1 MPARYSASALIAA
14 CVLAGTAGAAG
25 VMAFQAAS
33 QTRPADIDPE
43 SLSRVPPVDRASLD
57 AEGQRIYDVLAGGRP
72 LTRTGPGAVSMYSP
86 KAAEP
91 VQALN
96 QYLRKTVVGSRFFE
110 LSALIAAREFDQQ
123 YEWSG
128 HEPAGL
134 KAGLEQ
140 PVIDVVKF
148 NRPVTGLSEKDA
160 TVILLGRALL
170 RDHKVSSELWAKTV
184 ALFGRQGAIEITL
197 IMGDYV
203 MAGIMLTAVDQQLP
217 AGRPAL
223 LPAR

>member
-1 MPARYSASALIAA
+1 MVA
-14 CVLAGTAGAAG
+14 CVLACTAGVVATG
-25 VMAFQAAS
+25 AFQAA
-33 QTRPADIDPE
+33 QARPADIHPE
-43 SLSRVPPVDRASLD
+43 SLSRVPPVDRATLD
-57 AEGQRIYDVLAGGRP
+57 AEGQRIYDAIAGGRP
-72 LTRTGPGAVSMYSP
+72 LTRTGPAAVSMYSP

-96 QYLRKTVVGSRFFE
+96 QYLRKSVVGSRFFE

-128 HEPAGL
+128 HEPAAL
-134 KAGLEQ
+134 RAGLEQ
-140 PVIDVVKF
+140 SVIDVVKH

-160 TVILLGRALL
+160 TVIRLGRALL
-170 RDHKVSSELWAKTV
+170 RDHKVSPELWAKTV
-184 ALFGRQGAIEITL
+184 ELFGRQGAVEITL
-197 IMGDYV
+197 IIGDYV

-217 AGRPAL
+217 ADRPAL